1 MFCKYCGTKATTT
14 GFCTSCGQA
23 LPLPATAPTATA
35 PTATTPP
42 AQTPQ
47 QPTPT
52 APAVFSPPQAPPP
65 QQAPPQQAPP
75 AQQTPPVYAQ
85 PSPPAATTPPPVA
98 PATTP
103 VATPTPAP
111 QPTVHPVTHAATA
124 AASTQTRPQTPPQTT
139 TRSAQSG
146 HRDPRKRAGGLRV
159 LAIVGAAVLVL
170 AGAGGAVWWLIGGG
184 DDEASDTA
192 ALSYGS
198 NAEWDAL
205 WDSCEAGS
213 LSACDDLYNQAPVGS
228 DYRNFGATCGN
239 GEGRPGAC
247 AEGVTG
253 DTASGTGFGSDPELD
268 LLWGECEEGSM
279 FACDDLFFSSP
290 PGSEYEEYGATC
302 GGRGLGDGDCVSQ
315 FP

>member
-23 LPLPATAPTATA
+23 LPLPTTAPA
-35 PTATTPP
+35 ATTPP
-42 AQTPQ
+42 AHTPPAHTPQ
-47 QPTPT
+47 QPTPA
-52 APAVFSPPQAPPP
+52 APAVFSPSQAPPP
-65 QQAPPQQAPP
+65 QQTPPPQQA
-75 AQQTPPVYAQ
+75 A
-85 PSPPAATTPPPVA
+85 
-98 PATTP
+98 P

-111 QPTVHPVTHAATA
+111 QPTAHPVTQAATPT
-124 AASTQTRPQTPPQTT
+124 ASPQTPPQTT
-139 TRSAQSG
+139 TRSQQTSQ
-146 HRDPRKRAGGLRV
+146 RDPRKRAGGLRI

-170 AGAGGAVWWLIGGG
+170 AGAGGAVWWLVGGG
-184 DDEASDTA
+184 DDEASNIEAVT
-192 ALSYGS
+192 YGS

-247 AEGVTG
+247 AQGATG
-253 DTASGTGFGSDPELD
+253 DTGSDTGSGFGSDPELD

-302 GGRGLGDGDCVSQ
+302 GGRGPGDGDCVSQ